1 MATIISGT
9 TGIDRVHTD
18 AVTADHIAGTVLQ
31 TAIGSSATGTYVNS
45 TLDWETP
52 SGMSVTITP
61 SKTTSKIMVSWSTS
75 VMVLPSTNVG
85 FIYCRI
91 IRNSTQVI
99 VLPAHY
105 ANQASEWR
113 TYVEGSTYIDAPN
126 STSALT
132 YQLQF
137 KTGIAGTDSNVRIN
151 QYGGTAFIQAS
162 EIGG

>member
-1 MATIISGT
+1 MTTIISGT
-9 TGIDRVHTD
+9 TGIDKVHTD
-18 AVTADHIAGTVLQ
+18 AVTADHIGGTILQ
-31 TAIGSSATGTYVNS
+31 TAIGSSATGTHVNGG
-45 TLDWETP
+45 LDWETP

-61 SKTTSKIMVSWSTS
+61 SKTTSKIMLSWSTS
-75 VMVLPSTNVG
+75 VMVAPSTNVAY
-85 FIYCRI
+85 IYCRI

-99 VLPAHY
+99 LLPSHY

-137 KTGIAGTDSNVRIN
+137 KTAIAGTDSNVRIN
-151 QYGGTAFIQAS
+151 MYGGTAFIQAT